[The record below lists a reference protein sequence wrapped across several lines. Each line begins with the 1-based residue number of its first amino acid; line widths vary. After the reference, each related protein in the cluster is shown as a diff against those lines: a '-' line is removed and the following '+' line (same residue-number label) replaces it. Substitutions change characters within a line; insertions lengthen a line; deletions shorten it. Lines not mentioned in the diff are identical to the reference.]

1 MFSIIAIVGLV
12 LIAAVVCLL
21 VYAATRPNEFRIA
34 RSVAIDAPAEAI
46 YPLINDLRRF
56 NEWNPFAKGDP
67 SLKVTYGASTEG
79 KTGSYDWDSTGRGG
93 KGRMQITDTLPAR
106 RVTMSLQ
113 FEKPMKATNTVHFT
127 LQPQGA
133 ATEVSWE
140 MTGVSTYMQK
150 LFGVCFNMDKMVGG
164 EFDKGLTSLKAQ
176 AEGTGAKGAV

>member
-1 MFSIIAIVGLV
+1 MLGMVGLV
-12 LIAAVVCLL
+12 LVAAVACLL
-21 VYAATRPNEFRIA
+21 IYAATRPDEFRIA
-34 RSVAIDAPAEAI
+34 RSATIDAPAETI

-67 SLKVTYGASTEG
+67 SLKVTYGASSEG
-79 KTGSYDWDSTGRGG
+79 RSGSYDWDSTGRAG
-93 KGRMQITDTLPAR
+93 KGRMQITDTVPAS

-113 FEKPMKATNTVHFT
+113 FDKPMKATNTVHFT

-140 MTGVSTYMQK
+140 MTGASNFMQK

-176 AEGTGAKGAV
+176 AEAAGAKGTV